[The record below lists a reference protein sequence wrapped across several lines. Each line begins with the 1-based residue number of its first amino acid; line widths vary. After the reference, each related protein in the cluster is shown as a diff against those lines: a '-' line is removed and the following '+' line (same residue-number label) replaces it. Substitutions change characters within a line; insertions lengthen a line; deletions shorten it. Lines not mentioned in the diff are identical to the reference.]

1 MPRRDDDEDD
11 DLDDRPRSRDDRP
24 RRRREEDDDR
34 EAPVGRSG
42 SSTGT
47 TVALIIGGVILGI
60 FLICG
65 GISLYI
71 YMSVKRGVQEVQA
84 KLSADMERMRVEGE
98 KNRIEQEAKDAAK
111 KEQEKNS
118 DWGKAKVAADG
129 IMQSVKGRRYEAI
142 HEGATAA
149 FQKRVSIEQLKKLI
163 DDNAEHLD
171 NFRAFEKDWGQE
183 PSLTGTTY
191 TYTNQ
196 LMTARGFKTVKV
208 TMVMDKG
215 EWKLDQFLVESR

>member
-11 DLDDRPRSRDDRP
+11 DFEDRPRRRDDRP
-24 RRRREEDDDR
+24 RRRRDEDDDR
-34 EAPVGRSG
+34 DPPERRSG
-42 SSTGT
+42 TSTGT
-47 TVALIIGGVILGI
+47 NVALIIGGVILGI

-65 GISLYI
+65 GVSLYI

-84 KLSADMERMRVEGE
+84 KLAADNERMRVEGE
-98 KNRIEQEAKDAAK
+98 KNRKEQETKDAAK

-118 DWGKAKVAADG
+118 DWGKAKVAADSV
-129 IMQSVKGRRYEAI
+129 MQSVKGRRYEAL

-149 FQKRVSIEQLKKLI
+149 FQKRLTVEQLKKLI

-171 NFRAFEKDWGQE
+171 SFRAFEKDWGQE

-191 TYTNQ
+191 TYTNR

-208 TMVMDKG
+208 TMVSEKG
-215 EWKLDQFLVESR
+215 EWKLDQFLVEAR